1 MAPTPASTGTQHGAA
16 REARTASYPKGAD
29 QPAAGDHPATDHPAT
44 DHPNEAAPR
53 TKRWIPGLDG
63 LRAIAVIAVVL
74 FHLNPDYLSGG
85 FLGVDLFFVISGYL
99 ITRLL
104 VAEHQR
110 TGRIS
115 IGRFYLRRARR
126 LLPAVALLLAVVSV
140 AGGLIWRD
148 QRPTLAGGLFSSMG
162 YVTNWWLIGDHQSY
176 FVAMGR
182 PPMLQHL
189 WSLAIEEQY
198 YLLWAP
204 AVLVLTGAWFACRR
218 ILARVRGPVLLAGVA
233 VLLAVA
239 SAAAMAAIAIATNV
253 PYQADS
259 SRVYFGTDTHAM
271 GLLLGSAAG
280 ALAALPWRSL
290 RRRVPRWVRP
300 AWRSTWA
307 TRPLLPRWIVGD
319 AVRKPLSPWVTD
331 ALAVAG
337 LAGVVWFFL
346 SIDEYVPW
354 LYRGGF
360 LVFAAVAVVVVACA
374 ARPDGHIGR
383 VLDTPPLKW
392 IGERSYGIYLWHWP
406 VFVVTRPMI
415 DVQGPAW
422 LIDITRAALAVTIA
436 AASYRYLELPVREG
450 RFLASLRTTWRLRAA
465 RRAAAARPV
474 ARSAGRPAGRPVARI
489 GAPGRHWAMPAL
501 VTGCMAVLIAAH
513 LSAIQQ
519 PAWAGSVPSAALPLP
534 GVAPSLPAGVPDS
547 DPDPDTGSA
556 GASPSEVTSA
566 LSAAVSPTAGPI
578 VGTAGASGGRAEG
591 DTTGAPGA
599 ASSRAPSTVSST
611 VSSTAVAP
619 VIPPSSVGPT
629 ASATTSS
636 TTHVA
641 TSTGGSTTVAPTTAP
656 APPPPAKSNAKVSA
670 FGDSVLL
677 GAAPAV
683 KAAVGSLSLDA
694 VVGRQAWDTL
704 ADVATAEKA
713 GKLAP
718 IVLIHTG
725 NNGIIS
731 PKQLAATLASLAS
744 RTKVIVMNDHVD
756 RTWQGPNNRTI
767 ASMTGHY
774 PNVVIVDW
782 NAAAAAHPSWF
793 GPDGIHVNPSGA
805 QGYAALVAAAIAS

>member
-1 MAPTPASTGTQHGAA
+1 M
-16 REARTASYPKGAD
+16 
-29 QPAAGDHPATDHPAT
+29 
-44 DHPNEAAPR
+44 
-53 TKRWIPGLDG
+53 
-63 LRAIAVIAVVL
+63 IAVVL

-104 VAEHQR
+104 VAERQR
-110 TGRIS
+110 MGRIA

-126 LLPAVALLLAVVSV
+126 LLPAVALLLAAVAV

-204 AVLVLTGAWFACRR
+204 AVLVLTGAWYAGRR
-218 ILARVRGPVLLAGVA
+218 ILARVRRPALLAGVA

-239 SAAAMAAIAIATNV
+239 STAAMAAIAIATNV
-253 PYQADS
+253 PYQTDS

-300 AWRSTWA
+300 AWRSTWTA
-307 TRPLLPRWIVGD
+307 RPLLPRWIVGD

-337 LAGVVWFFL
+337 LAGVVSFFL

-360 LVFAAVAVVVVACA
+360 LVFAAVAVVVVTCA

-383 VLDTPPLKW
+383 VLDTPPLRW

-450 RFLASLRTTWRLRAA
+450 RFLASLRAAWRVRAA
-465 RRAAAARPV
+465 RRAAAARP
-474 ARSAGRPAGRPVARI
+474 AARPVARI
-489 GAPGRHWAMPAL
+489 GASGRHWTMPAL

-534 GVAPSLPAGVPDS
+534 GVAPTLPAGVPDS
-547 DPDPDTGSA
+547 DPDPGTGSA
-556 GASPSEVTSA
+556 GASRSDVTSVF
-566 LSAAVSPTAGPI
+566 SAAASPTAGPTTGAAA
-578 VGTAGASGGRAEG
+578 VSAGPDDGSA
-591 DTTGAPGA
+591 TGAPGT
-599 ASSRAPSTVSST
+599 ASSTVSST
-611 VSSTAVAP
+611 VSSIAVAP
-619 VIPPSSVGPT
+619 AIPPGSAGSTAPT
-629 ASATTSS
+629 TTPS

-641 TSTGGSTTVAPTTAP
+641 TSTGGSTTVASTTAP

-683 KAAVGSLSLDA
+683 KALVGSLSLDA

-704 ADVATAEKA
+704 ADVAAAGKA
-713 GKLAP
+713 GNLAP
-718 IVLIHTG
+718 VVLIHTG

-731 PKQLAATLASLAS
+731 PKQLAATLGSLAS

-756 RTWQGPNNRTI
+756 RPWQGPNNRTI

-782 NAAAAAHPSWF
+782 NAAATAHPSWF
-793 GPDGIHVNPSGA
+793 GPDGIHVNPTGA
-805 QGYAALVAAAIAS
+805 RGYAALVAAAIAG